1 MRLQRK
7 IWFISSET
15 QEISTWLYSK
25 TVIYKATIRKILEA
39 HTQVK
44 HELENGFNL
53 HSINYIAKILDPL
66 LRKSDW
72 KKLSDELKEKLVP
85 VHYHSSRCNN
95 SDYIKALGDQCTIT
109 IINFLVEHSELF
121 EEET

>member
-1 MRLQRK
+1 MNWKMASIFIALTTLIRL
-7 IWFISSET
+7 
-15 QEISTWLYSK
+15 STPY
-25 TVIYKATIRKILEA
+25 LE
-39 HTQVK
+39 K
-44 HELENGFNL
+44 
-53 HSINYIAKILDPL
+53 
-66 LRKSDW
+66 RDW

-85 VHYHSSRCNN
+85 VHYHISRCNN